1 VQQSQQ
7 EDAVPVTRN
16 PQGYSQ
22 LLRDQYSLL
31 RGSVVAFYGGNSA
44 AALDIAVRLRTL
56 VHFPETKSGQEPHP
70 PFLSLVNP
78 DYARLSIYHKVP
90 TPGAV
95 LAVNQ
100 AFVISNTGTRFIR
113 EDFTSPSYVLVPLE
127 RWWGEEYLA
136 LGTIRSSK
144 KQVILDVANK
154 DGGAHVDVNIP
165 IRHAAASEP
174 PVLLGNEGEFIR
186 PNLARTTVAQAGNEL
201 VEYLECHFRRD
212 LKGVLPEADVE
223 TVKKAARRAAF
234 QHVPVKDPIRVLF
247 SRAANFLNVHT
258 DGKWAF
264 YTEISDGKK
273 PDHWG
278 LDFESLLAFLNSP
291 A

>member
-1 VQQSQQ
+1 M
-7 EDAVPVTRN
+7 PVTRN
-16 PQGYSQ
+16 PQGYSE

-31 RGSVVAFYGGNSA
+31 RGSVIAFYEGNSA

-56 VHFPETKSGQEPHP
+56 VHFPEAKPGQEPHP
-70 PFLSLVNP
+70 PFLSLINP
-78 DYARLSIYHKVP
+78 DYAGLSIYHKLP

-100 AFVISNTGTRFIR
+100 AFVISNSVTKFIR
-113 EDFTSPSYVLVPLE
+113 EDFTSPSYALVPLE
-127 RWWGEEYLA
+127 RWWSEEYLA

-154 DGGAHVDVNIP
+154 DGGAHVDIDVP

-174 PVLLGNEGEFIR
+174 PILLGTEGEFIR

-212 LKGVLPEADVE
+212 LKDMLPEVDVE
-223 TVKKAARRAAF
+223 TIKKAARRAAF
-234 QHVPVKDPIRVLF
+234 QHMPAKDSIRVLF
-247 SRAANFLNVHT
+247 TRAANFLNVHR

-264 YTEISDGKK
+264 YTELSDGKK
-273 PDHWG
+273 PDRWG
-278 LDFESLLAFLNSP
+278 LDFESLLSFLN
-291 A
+291 ARA